1 MLPEIKGIKRS
12 GTIRVLE
19 RRKNTILRESKIKR
33 KTPNPHQFS
42 SDDINLNETTNNNL
56 QENDEMYMHL
66 GNLNLIEPTID
77 YNKEDDQVNQDQ
89 GDQI

>member
-33 KTPNPHQFS
+33 KTLNQHRLNS
-42 SDDINLNETTNNNL
+42 NDINLNETTNSNL
-56 QENDEMYMHL
+56 QENDEMYV
-66 GNLNLIEPTID
+66 NLENVNFTEPTID
-77 YNKEDDQVNQDQ
+77 YNREDDQVNQHE
-89 GDQI
+89 GNPI

>member
-33 KTPNPHQFS
+33 KIPYPHQFS
-42 SDDINLNETTNNNL
+42 SNDINLNETTNNNL
-56 QENDEMYMHL
+56 QKNDEMYMHL

-89 GDQI
+89 GDPI